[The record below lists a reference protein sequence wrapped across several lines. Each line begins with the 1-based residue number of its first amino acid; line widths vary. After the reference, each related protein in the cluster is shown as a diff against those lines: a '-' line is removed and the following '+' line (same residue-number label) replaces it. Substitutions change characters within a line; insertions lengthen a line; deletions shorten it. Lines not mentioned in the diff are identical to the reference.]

1 MKKGNWGKWELGGGE
16 KGVGIKS
23 GCTVPNS
30 VAGCAAPVFVN
41 ECSYRKQRNGEGLV
55 GPESL
60 Q

>member
-1 MKKGNWGKWELGGGE
+1 M
-16 KGVGIKS
+16 GIKS

-41 ECSYRKQRNGEGLV
+41 ECSYRKQRDGEGRLV
-55 GPESL
+55 GPGSL